1 MISGS
6 TPEGGTKPG
15 TVFEAVVNDDGS
27 LDVAIIGPST
37 LGGVDI
43 NRVLVTA
50 DGKLAFAGSVTI
62 DSLDVTD
69 VNLVGTPNAD
79 GSGTSYHLI
88 VTSDGAA
95 KVDVNTIPPVTV
107 QGVHS
112 GTPTTIKTEA
122 DGTVDITGTV
132 TTTGVGAKALTPSTI
147 RQTGAGTVTFASSLR
162 AYSITV
168 LAGVPQVGGVAL
180 AEGYSES
187 FALDWPGDSFGTI
200 PSLVCASGDDV
211 LVTKLG

>member
-6 TPEGGTKPG
+6 TPEGGTAAG
-15 TVFEAVVNDDGS
+15 SVFEAVVNKDGS
-27 LDVAIIGPST
+27 LDVAIIGPSSV
-37 LGGVDI
+37 GGSDA
-43 NRVLVTA
+43 NRALVTSNGQLILSG
-50 DGKLAFAGSVTI
+50 DITISSV
-62 DSLDVTD
+62 DVDD

-88 VTSDGAA
+88 ITSDGAA
-95 KVDVNTIPPVTV
+95 KTDVNSIPPVTV

-132 TTTGVGAKALTPSTI
+132 TTTGTGAKALTPFTV